1 VTAGAARTAPRPSP
15 WRDLAVPALATLLM
29 AGFLVGLG
37 LWQLQRLAW
46 KEALIREIGERTAAA
61 AVSLPPRSAWASL
74 KTDDYDYRRVLATG
88 TFDHAGEVHVFRPLG
103 DARGPYHGVGDL
115 VLTPFRLAS
124 GGTVIVNR
132 GFVPS
137 DRVDPATRSSGQVGG
152 EVTITGLMREPEGRN
167 AFTPADDPAHGQWFT
182 RDPDAIARVLR
193 LTDAAPFTLDEDA
206 AAVPGGL
213 PQGGET
219 ILDIPNDHLSYAL
232 TWFGLAAGLVG
243 VFAVYAW
250 RRTRGA

>member
-1 VTAGAARTAPRPSP
+1 VTAGVARAAPRPSP

-37 LWQLQRLAW
+37 LWQVQRLAW
-46 KEALIREIGERTAAA
+46 KEGLVREIGERTAAT
-61 AVSLPPRSAWASL
+61 AVPLPPRSAWESL
-74 KTDDYDYRRVLATG
+74 RADDYEYRRVLATG

-115 VLTPFRLAS
+115 VLTPLRLAS

-152 EVTITGLMREPEGRN
+152 QVTITGLMREPEGRN
-167 AFTPADDPAHGQWFT
+167 TFTPADDPAHGQWFT
-182 RDPDAIARVLR
+182 RDPDAIARFLH
-193 LTDAAPFTLDEDA
+193 LKDAAPFTIDEEA
-206 AAVPGGL
+206 TALPGGL

-219 ILDIPNDHLSYAL
+219 VLSLPNDHLSYAL

-250 RRTRGA
+250 RRVRVA

>member
-1 VTAGAARTAPRPSP
+1 MTAGAARTAPRPSP
-15 WRDLAVPALATLLM
+15 WRELAVPALATLLM

-124 GGTVIVNR
+124 RGTVIVNR

-137 DRVDPATRSSGQVGG
+137 DRVDPATRSSGQIGG

-167 AFTPADDPAHGQWFT
+167 AFTPADDPAHGEWFT